1 MTMSLSPD
9 RLRALVGTQVH
20 FWNCMADR
28 LYRQDGVQAWCTGI
42 GDAYLNGVLTT
53 ELSGSMADR
62 AIAGVAEFFRSAQ
75 VPWIWA
81 VTPLCRP
88 RNLDEALRDEGFYHL
103 GGHPVLFHDRPPA
116 HRVSG
121 FDIRPV
127 RTAADLLAW
136 TVPLY
141 EGFGS
146 PAGPDH
152 RFRQLAAKAGLDP
165 GGPLQH
171 FVGYQDGQPAACVT
185 LSVGRHGAGIDNVA
199 TCDRFR
205 RRGWGSAMTRHAMA
219 EAGRLG
225 CSLVCLEA
233 SDMSVGLYKRLGF
246 REGYQREVF
255 GLPSS
260 VPDHLANTN

>member
-1 MTMSLSPD
+1 MSLSPE

-28 LYRQDGVQAWCTGI
+28 LYRRDGVLAWCTGI
-42 GDAYLNGVLTT
+42 DDPHLNGVLTT
-53 ELSGSMADR
+53 ELAGAMPDQ
-62 AIAGVAEFFRSAQ
+62 AIAGVAAFFRSAR
-75 VPWIWA
+75 VPWAWA

-88 RNLDEALRDEGFYHL
+88 QNLGEILRDEGFDHL

-116 HRVSG
+116 AASGGG

-127 RTAADLLAW
+127 RTDADLTAW

-146 PAGPDH
+146 PAGPDQ
-152 RFRQLAAKAGLDP
+152 RFRQLAAKAGLGP
-165 GGPLQH
+165 EGPLHH
-171 FVGYQDGQPAACVT
+171 FIGYQDGQPAACAT
-185 LSVGRHGAGIDNVA
+185 LSVGRHGASIDNVA

-225 CSLVCLEA
+225 CTLVCLEA
-233 SDMSVGLYKRLGF
+233 SDMGLGLYQRLGF
-246 REGYQREVF
+246 REGYRREVF
-255 GLPSS
+255 ALPASA
-260 VPDHLANTN
+260 PDHLAGNN